1 MPVSIRSRLLLLVLS
16 VLLPALLAALWLIVR
31 TYDTEREMQ
40 RNSLRDVTRALSM
53 VVDAELR
60 QRAAIARVLASSP
73 LLDDGPRISAPQLA
87 LFEQQARQALR
98 GLEGSVELRSA
109 DAVLIDT
116 NGPPGRPPDRPSTMD
131 PLTESP
137 AVVPLRADGAQD
149 AQGGTHSARAGLA
162 YPVERQGRT
171 LLNLTVTILPK
182 ELQRIVDAQRLPS
195 DWTAAVLDV
204 RNAVVAMHPA
214 DADRTGQLVTPALQR
229 HLQQQ
234 PEGLFDTTTAR
245 GTAVS
250 GYFSTTAQGWTY
262 VTAMPQPPL
271 AGLVPPAVQQVVGAA
286 IVLLLLAIA
295 GALAVSRRIVAPVL
309 MLKRTAAL
317 MQSGA
322 QVPRQ
327 PTGIAECDEVADA
340 LADASETLVNARADL
355 QRQVEHAVARTRAAE
370 QRASQSQR
378 VEALGRLTGGVAH
391 DFNNLLGVIGNS
403 AHLIQRHAHDP
414 ALQPPLAATLRA
426 VEMGSRLTQHLLRFA
441 GRQPVHPRVLMLR
454 DFVLDLQELLGAVLG
469 SRIQLVVSVAP
480 DTAPVQVDTSEFE
493 LALINLALN
502 ARDAMPLRGHLWLS
516 ARNATGDEIEGL
528 ASGDYVLVAVTDDGT
543 GMTPDLA
550 ERVFEP
556 FFSTKPTGHGT
567 GLGLAQV
574 HGFCTQAGGTARLA
588 TTPGL
593 GSTVSLIL
601 PRFRGAADAGHAP
614 GTAAAAGA
622 APLRHRVLL
631 VEDHEDLGD
640 ITAALLTSLGAMV
653 TRVRSAEQAL
663 AALERRDVRFD
674 VVLSDV
680 VMPGT
685 MDGLALARVLRA
697 RSPPMPVVLISG
709 FSSAL
714 AGVADFTVLRKPCS
728 PQTLTDAI
736 TAAMTASITSAPLA
750 GADSTAAPLAAADA
764 TAAPLAGADSTAAAR
779 RG

>member
-1 MPVSIRSRLLLLVLS
+1 MLVSIRSRLLLLVLS

-31 TYDTEREMQ
+31 TYGTEREMQ

-73 LLDDGPRISAPQLA
+73 LLDDGPGISAPQLA

-109 DAVLIDT
+109 DALLLDT
-116 NGPPGRPPDRPSTMD
+116 NSPPGHAPDRPSMMD

-137 AVVPLRADGAQD
+137 AVVPLRADSAQGAQ
-149 AQGGTHSARAGLA
+149 GTHGARAGLA

-171 LLNLTVTILPK
+171 LLNLTVTILPT
-182 ELQRIVDAQRLPS
+182 ELQRIVDAQRLPP

-250 GYFSTTAQGWTY
+250 GYFSTSAQGWTY

-309 MLKRTAAL
+309 MLKHTAAL

-322 QVPRQ
+322 QVPRH

-516 ARNATGDEIEGL
+516 ARNATADEIEGL
-528 ASGDYVLVAVTDDGT
+528 AAGDYVLIAVTDDGT

-601 PRFRGAADAGHAP
+601 PRFRGAADGGHAL
-614 GTAAAAGA
+614 GTAAAGGT

-640 ITAALLTSLGAMV
+640 VTAALLTSLGAMV

-663 AALERRDVRFD
+663 AALQRRDVRFD

-714 AGVADFTVLRKPCS
+714 AGVDDIPVLRKPCS
-728 PQTLTDAI
+728 PQTLAEALTSAL
-736 TAAMTASITSAPLA
+736 TAAAPR
-750 GADSTAAPLAAADA
+750 ADA
-764 TAAPLAGADSTAAAR
+764 ASTAAAR
-779 RG
+779 PG

>member
-31 TYDTEREMQ
+31 TYGSERELQ
-40 RNSLRDVTRALSM
+40 QTSLRDVTRALSM

-60 QRAAIARVLASSP
+60 QRAAIARVLAGSP
-73 LLDDGPRISAPQLA
+73 LLDDGPHISAQQLA

-98 GLEGSVELRSA
+98 GLDGAVELRSA
-109 DAVLIDT
+109 DAVLLDT
-116 NGPPGRPPDRPSTMD
+116 NSPPGRAPDRPATME

-137 AVVPLRADGAQD
+137 AVVPLHADAAHG
-149 AQGGTHSARAGLA
+149 ARAGLA

-171 LLNLTVTILPK
+171 LLNVTVTILPK
-182 ELQRIVDAQRLPS
+182 ELQHIVDAQRLPP
-195 DWTAAVLDV
+195 DWTAAVLDA
-204 RNAVVAMHPA
+204 RSAVVAMHPA
-214 DADRTGQLVTPALQR
+214 NADRTGQPATPVLQR

-234 PEGLFDTTTAR
+234 PEGLFETTTAR
-245 GTAVS
+245 GSAVS
-250 GYFSTTAQGWTY
+250 GYFSTSAQGWTY
-262 VTAMPQPPL
+262 VTAMPRPPL
-271 AGLVPPAVQQVVGAA
+271 ASYVPLAVQQVVGAV
-286 IVLLLLAIA
+286 ILLLLLAVA
-295 GALAVSRRIVAPVL
+295 GALAVSRRIVGPVL
-309 MLKRTAAL
+309 TLKRVAAL

-322 QVPRQ
+322 RVARQ

-403 AHLIQRHAHDP
+403 AHLIQRHADDP
-414 ALQPPLAATLRA
+414 ALQAPLAATLRA

-480 DTAPVQVDTSEFE
+480 DTAAVQVDTSEFE

-516 ARNATGDEIEGL
+516 ARNASADEIDGL
-528 ASGDYVLVAVTDDGT
+528 APGDYVLVAVTDDGI
-543 GMTPDLA
+543 GMTQDLA

-574 HGFCTQAGGTARLA
+574 HGFCTQAGGGARLA

-593 GSTVSLIL
+593 GTTVSLLL
-601 PRFRGAADAGHAP
+601 PRFRGGAETADAP
-614 GTAAAAGA
+614 GTNAALP

-640 ITAALLTSLGAMV
+640 VTAALLTSLGATV

-663 AALERRDVRFD
+663 AALERRGARFD

-680 VMPGT
+680 VMPGS
-685 MDGLALARVLRA
+685 MDGLALARRLRA

-714 AGVADFTVLRKPCS
+714 AGVDDIPVLRKPCS
-728 PQTLTDAI
+728 PRTLSDAI
-736 TAAMTASITSAPLA
+736 TQALRTDAAA
-750 GADSTAAPLAAADA
+750 GAGT
-764 TAAPLAGADSTAAAR
+764 TTG
-779 RG
+779 

>member
-31 TYDTEREMQ
+31 TYATEREMQ
-40 RNSLRDVTRALSM
+40 QKGLRDVTRALSM
-53 VVDAELR
+53 VVDVELR
-60 QRAAIARVLASSP
+60 QRAAIARVLAGSP
-73 LLDDGPRISAPQLA
+73 LLDNGADTSPSQLA
-87 LFEQQARQALR
+87 QFETQARQALR

-109 DAVLIDT
+109 DAVLLDT
-116 NGPPGRPPDRPSTMD
+116 NGPPGQAPDRPAAIA

-137 AVVPLRADGAQD
+137 AVVPLNTDTAHG
-149 AQGGTHSARAGLA
+149 ARAGLA

-182 ELQRIVDAQRLPS
+182 ELQRIVDAQRLPP
-195 DWTAAVLDV
+195 DWTAAVLDA

-214 DADRTGQLVTPALQR
+214 DADRTGQLATPALQR

-234 PEGLFDTTTAR
+234 PEGLFETTTAS

-250 GYFSTTAQGWTY
+250 GYFSTSAQGWTY
-262 VTAMPQPPL
+262 VTAMPRPPL
-271 AGLVPPAVQQVVGAA
+271 AGHVPPAVQQVMGAA
-286 IVLLLLAIA
+286 IVLLLLAIT

-309 MLKRTAAL
+309 LLKHTAAL

-322 QVPRQ
+322 RVQRQ

-340 LADASETLVNARADL
+340 LADASETLVNSRADL

-403 AHLIQRHAHDP
+403 AHLMQRHAHDP
-414 ALQPPLAATLRA
+414 ALQAPLAATLRA

-441 GRQPVHPRVLMLR
+441 GRQPVSPGVLMLR
-454 DFVLDLQELLGAVLG
+454 EFMLDLQELLGAVLG
-469 SRIQLVVSVAP
+469 GRIQLVVSVAP

-516 ARNATGDEIEGL
+516 ARNATADEIDGL
-528 ASGDYVLVAVTDDGT
+528 TAGDYVLVAATDDGP

-556 FFSTKPTGHGT
+556 FFSTKPNGHGT

-574 HGFCTQAGGTARLA
+574 HGFCTQAGGTARVA

-593 GSTVSLIL
+593 GTTVSLLL
-601 PRFRGAADAGHAP
+601 PRFGGAADAGHDVVSP
-614 GTAAAAGA
+614 TAAGGP
-622 APLRHRVLL
+622 APLNHRLLL
-631 VEDHEDLGD
+631 VEDHEDLGNV
-640 ITAALLTSLGAMV
+640 TAALLTSLGAVV
-653 TRVRSAEQAL
+653 TRVRSAKQAL
-663 AALERRDVRFD
+663 AALDRRDACFD

-680 VMPGT
+680 VMPGA
-685 MDGLALARVLRA
+685 MDGLALARLLRA
-697 RSPPMPVVLISG
+697 RSPPVPVVLISG
-709 FSSAL
+709 FSNAL
-714 AGVADFTVLRKPCS
+714 AGVDDIPVLRKPCS
-728 PQTLTDAI
+728 PPTLIRAITQALRTDAL
-736 TAAMTASITSAPLA
+736 S
-750 GADSTAAPLAAADA
+750 AAAD
-764 TAAPLAGADSTAAAR
+764 

>member
-31 TYDTEREMQ
+31 TYGAERELQ
-40 RNSLRDVTRALSM
+40 QNSLRDVTRALSM

-73 LLDDGPRISAPQLA
+73 LLDEGARTGARQLA
-87 LFEQQARQALR
+87 LFDQQARQALR

-109 DAVLIDT
+109 DAVLLDT
-116 NGPPGRPPDRPSTMD
+116 HLPPGRTPDSPANKEA
-131 PLTESP
+131 LTESP
-137 AVVPLRADGAQD
+137 AVVPLRADGAH
-149 AQGGTHSARAGLA
+149 GVRAGLA
-162 YPVERQGRT
+162 YPVERQGQT

-182 ELQRIVDAQRLPS
+182 ELQRIVDAQRLPP
-195 DWTAAVLDV
+195 DWTAAVLDA

-214 DADRTGQLVTPALQR
+214 DADRTGQLATPALQQR
-229 HLQQQ
+229 LQQQ
-234 PEGLFDTTTAR
+234 PDGRFETTTAR
-245 GTAVS
+245 GTAVA
-250 GYFSTTAQGWTY
+250 GYFSTSAQGWTY

-271 AGLVPPAVQQVVGAA
+271 AGRIPLAVQQLVGA
-286 IVLLLLAIA
+286 VLLLLLLAIA

-309 MLKRTAAL
+309 TLKRIAAL

-322 QVPRQ
+322 RVPRQ

-340 LADASETLVNARADL
+340 LADASETLVNARTDL
-355 QRQVEHAVARTRAAE
+355 QRQVAHAVARTRAAE

-403 AHLIQRHAHDP
+403 AHLMQRYADDP
-414 ALQPPLAATLRA
+414 ALQAPLAATLRA

-454 DFVLDLQELLGAVLG
+454 DFMLELQQLLGAVLG

-480 DTAPVQVDTSEFE
+480 DTAAVQVDTSEFE

-516 ARNATGDEIEGL
+516 TRNATPDEIDGL
-528 ASGDYVLVAVTDDGT
+528 AEGEYVLVAVTDDGT
-543 GMTPDLA
+543 GMTQDLA

-593 GSTVSLIL
+593 GTTVSLIL
-601 PRFRGAADAGHAP
+601 PRYRGGDDTADAPVAE
-614 GTAAAAGA
+614 AAGGVG
-622 APLRHRVLL
+622 APLRGGAPAPLPHRVLL

-640 ITAALLTSLGAMV
+640 VTAALLTSLGATV
-653 TRVRSAEQAL
+653 TRVRSAEQAI
-663 AALERRDVRFD
+663 AALNRRGARFD

-680 VMPGT
+680 VMPGS
-685 MDGLALARVLRA
+685 MDGLALARLLRA
-697 RSPPMPVVLISG
+697 RSPPLPVVLISG
-709 FSSAL
+709 FSNAL
-714 AGVADFTVLRKPCS
+714 VGVDDIPVLRKPCS
-728 PQTLTDAI
+728 PQTLTLAI
-736 TAAMTASITSAPLA
+736 TQALRT
-750 GADSTAAPLAAADA
+750 DAAA
-764 TAAPLAGADSTAAAR
+764 SSAAAR
-779 RG
+779 PV

>member
-16 VLLPALLAALWLIVR
+16 VLLPALLAAVWLIVR
-31 TYDTEREMQ
+31 TYGNERDLQ

-60 QRAAIARVLASSP
+60 QRAAIARVLAGSP
-73 LLDDGPRISAPQLA
+73 LLDDGPPTSAAQLA

-98 GLEGSVELRSA
+98 GLEGSVQLRSA
-109 DAVLIDT
+109 DALLLDT
-116 NGPPGRPPDRPSTMD
+116 RGASGRAPDQPAALD

-137 AVVPLRADGAQD
+137 AVVPLRADGAQ
-149 AQGGTHSARAGLA
+149 GSHGARAGLA
-162 YPVERQGRT
+162 YPVERAGRT

-182 ELQRIVDAQRLPS
+182 ELQRIVDAQRLPP
-195 DWTAAVLDV
+195 DWTAAVLDA

-214 DADRTGQLVTPALQR
+214 DADRTGQLATPALQR
-229 HLQQQ
+229 QLQQQ
-234 PEGLFDTTTAR
+234 PEGLFETTTAR

-250 GYFSTTAQGWTY
+250 GYFSTSAQGWTY
-262 VTAMPQPPL
+262 VTAMPTPRL
-271 AGLVPPAVQQVVGAA
+271 AGRVPQAVQQVVGAA

-309 MLKRTAAL
+309 TLKRVAAL
-317 MQSGA
+317 MQSGVR
-322 QVPRQ
+322 VPRQ

-370 QRASQSQR
+370 QRASHSQR

-403 AHLIQRHAHDP
+403 AHLIQRHADDP
-414 ALQPPLAATLRA
+414 ALQAPLAATLRA

-454 DFVLDLQELLGAVLG
+454 DFMLDLQELLGAVLG

-516 ARNATGDEIEGL
+516 ARNATADEIEGF
-528 ASGDYVLVAVTDDGT
+528 APGDYVLVAVTDDGS
-543 GMTPDLA
+543 GMTQDLA

-574 HGFCTQAGGTARLA
+574 HGFCTQAGGSARLA
-588 TTPGL
+588 TTAGL
-593 GSTVSLIL
+593 GTTVSLLL
-601 PRFRGAADAGHAP
+601 PRYRGAADAGDG
-614 GTAAAAGA
+614 GTAAADRP

-640 ITAALLTSLGAMV
+640 VTAALLTSLGAMV

-663 AALERRDVRFD
+663 VALQRRDVRFD

-680 VMPGT
+680 VMPGA
-685 MDGLALARVLRA
+685 MDGVALARLLRA

-714 AGVADFTVLRKPCS
+714 AGVDDIAVLRKPCS
-728 PQTLTDAI
+728 PQTLTHAI
-736 TAAMTASITSAPLA
+736 TQALRSDGHAPA
-750 GADSTAAPLAAADA
+750 
-764 TAAPLAGADSTAAAR
+764 AAAR
-779 RG
+779 SG